1 MILANGFDLGESFEI
16 HVISV
21 WYGCV
26 TVGMD
31 GMNQKYFDKSLDSVP
46 KLLQIKSPQ
55 ALVGIK
61 E

>member
-1 MILANGFDLGESFEI
+1 MDLGESFEI

-46 KLLQIKSPQ
+46 KLLQIKSLQ
-55 ALVGIK
+55 ALMGIIG
-61 E
+61 

>member
-26 TVGMD
+26 TVGM
-31 GMNQKYFDKSLDSVP
+31 NQKYFDKSLDSVP

-55 ALVGIK
+55 ALMGIK